1 VFPNLE
7 VLESAHG
14 PDMKDTVVAEATFD
28 YNSTNSLK
36 SVNIASKGFSNFC
49 KYLDCLSFSYGL
61 EKLNLSNCP
70 WITRNSMIMR
80 LPTSIKELDIS
91 NCGID
96 QTHVMQI
103 CQRLKNLEVSIIA
116 KQKIEFE

>member
-1 VFPNLE
+1 
-7 VLESAHG
+7 
-14 PDMKDTVVAEATFD
+14 MKINKFFFV
-28 YNSTNSLK
+28 
-36 SVNIASKGFSNFC
+36 
-49 KYLDCLSFSYGL
+49 DCLSFSYGL

-70 WITRNSMIMR
+70 WITRNNMIMR

-116 KQKIEFE
+116 KQKKSLIDTCQPVTFDRSGGDTNGLYSATEHFS

>member
-1 VFPNLE
+1 
-7 VLESAHG
+7 
-14 PDMKDTVVAEATFD
+14 
-28 YNSTNSLK
+28 
-36 SVNIASKGFSNFC
+36 
-49 KYLDCLSFSYGL
+49 
-61 EKLNLSNCP
+61 
-70 WITRNSMIMR
+70 MR

-116 KQKIEFE
+116 KQKIEFD